1 MSTFKKVAVGSLAAV
16 LVAAV
21 ALPVAADRW
30 GPGEGRGW
38 HKSGW
43 HEGGWHKGGRHGRG
57 QMAMRFM
64 ERFDTDGD
72 GKLTQAEIDAVTAGM
87 FGEADADASG
97 GVTLPE
103 FKTAFAREF
112 ADRKVRAFQRMDRD
126 GDGALTRAE
135 YDRMTA
141 RMESRMDDDDDDRR
155 GWRKRWSGKR
165 GGMMTQYDTDGDG
178 TVTPQEI
185 AAARAALFGDADQ
198 NADGALSL
206 DEFESV
212 WVAMADGRMVR
223 MFQRLDRDGDLT
235 ITEAEATRP
244 TANLVARMDRNGDGV
259 LSIEDRSRRGWKDR
273 DGKGRDGMRGNRD
286 D

>member
-87 FGEADADASG
+87 FGAADADASG

-126 GDGALTRAE
+126 GDDALTRAE

-165 GGMMTQYDTDGDG
+165 GGMMTHYDTDGDG